1 MTHPARRVY
10 PRSAHVGM
18 VARDFPQ
25 NPHALSSTNINLI
38 IRRCWL
44 PYQTVLAS
52 LPPQLTGGSMDKD
65 WLNP

>member
-1 MTHPARRVY
+1 MIHPARRVY
-10 PRSAHVGM
+10 PRSARVGM

-44 PYQTVLAS
+44 PSPRSSQAARWTMI
-52 LPPQLTGGSMDKD
+52 G
-65 WLNP
+65 WIC